1 MLFVCNYFTIVSLS
15 DKTKI
20 IFNLLSHRIFGY
32 ATVLQQIAKH
42 SKSQQEFTP
51 RHSCRRFLTPICKP
65 TLGPTVMMLMML
77 LLLLLM
83 MMMMMMT
90 TMTTMPMMTITMT
103 TTTIT
108 ITITMTMIMLMTN
121 DDDAVACRG
130 GCGRFDGPG
139 HPPWGAS
146 KGPVFVKKCR

>member
-20 IFNLLSHRIFGY
+20 IFNFLSHRIFGY

-51 RHSCRRFLTPICKP
+51 RHSCRRFLTPIFKP

-83 MMMMMMT
+83 MMMMMMMMMVMMMMMMMKMMMMMTTTT
-90 TMTTMPMMTITMT
+90 TMLMMTITMT
-103 TTTIT
+103 TTTI
-108 ITITMTMIMLMTN
+108 
-121 DDDAVACRG
+121 
-130 GCGRFDGPG
+130 
-139 HPPWGAS
+139 
-146 KGPVFVKKCR
+146 